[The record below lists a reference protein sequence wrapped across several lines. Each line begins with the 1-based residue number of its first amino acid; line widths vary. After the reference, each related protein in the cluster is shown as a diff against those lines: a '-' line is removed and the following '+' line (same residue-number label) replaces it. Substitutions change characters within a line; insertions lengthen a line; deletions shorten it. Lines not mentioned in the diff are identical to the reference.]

1 MAENNITTTVSN
13 AYSNLP
19 FIIIPILGVASNV
32 LLLVAFIKDPL
43 KCFRNISC
51 NEPVS
56 FRPPHTFI
64 RSIFHQQG
72 NNRLAA
78 PDFWISRSVVQAF
91 LSCIITSISI
101 DRFLMVAYPIKH
113 RILMR
118 GKVVVLWL
126 TAISI
131 VRCVLSGLRLY
142 TSIVVRKN

>member
-1 MAENNITTTVSN
+1 VWFRLS
-13 AYSNLP
+13 SL
-19 FIIIPILGVASNV
+19 AS
-32 LLLVAFIKDPL
+32 
-43 KCFRNISC
+43 
-51 NEPVS
+51 
-56 FRPPHTFI
+56 
-64 RSIFHQQG
+64 
-72 NNRLAA
+72 
-78 PDFWISRSVVQAF
+78 
-91 LSCIITSISI
+91 ITSISI

>member
-1 MAENNITTTVSN
+1 MFSSAQLTRRASCSVATVVLLIN
-13 AYSNLP
+13 YGREQHHYMYSNLP

-56 FRPPHTFI
+56 FRLPHTFI

-91 LSCIITSISI
+91 LSCIHNFNI
-101 DRFLMVAYPIKH
+101 D
-113 RILMR
+113 
-118 GKVVVLWL
+118 
-126 TAISI
+126 
-131 VRCVLSGLRLY
+131 
-142 TSIVVRKN
+142 